1 MIVGKFKMK
10 FIILLV
16 IGILVFL
23 LYDSFSTRSRINSTI
38 NSESKINICGTFL
51 GVKTINARFKEDYF
65 AFKNDENK
73 VEAFNIFPQFDLH
86 NKIKNNEIIK
96 NGDKVCFQYA
106 YVHTYIDS
114 IKIITSVE
122 KIK

>member
-10 FIILLV
+10 FIVLLV
-16 IGILVFL
+16 IGILVFW
-23 LYDSFSTRSRINSTI
+23 LYDSFSIRSRINSTI

-51 GVKTINARFKEDYF
+51 GVKTINARFKEDNF

-106 YVHTYIDS
+106 YVHTYMDS
-114 IKIITSVE
+114 IKIITNVE

>member
-1 MIVGKFKMK
+1 MIVGKFKIK
-10 FIILLV
+10 FIVLLV

-65 AFKNDENK
+65 TFKNDENK

-106 YVHTYIDS
+106 YVHTYMDS

>member
-1 MIVGKFKMK
+1 MK
-10 FIILLV
+10 FIVLLV
-16 IGILVFL
+16 IGILVFW
-23 LYDSFSTRSRINSTI
+23 LYDSFSIRSRINSTI

-65 AFKNDENK
+65 ASKNDENK

-106 YVHTYIDS
+106 YVHTYMDS
-114 IKIITSVE
+114 IKIIINVE